1 MGTKLADMQL
11 ISKCNK
17 TVQFVLCVIDI
28 MYVDII
34 ANMHGLFLWKVK
46 KALQLLMVFKK
57 YQRIKPHAKHG
68 SVYIDHSVESNDK
81 SLKFRVDNHVYIK
94 I

>member
-1 MGTKLADMQL
+1 
-11 ISKCNK
+11 
-17 TVQFVLCVIDI
+17 
-28 MYVDII
+28 
-34 ANMHGLFLWKVK
+34 MHGLFLWKVK

-81 SLKFRVDNHVYIK
+81 SLKFRVDDHVYIK

>member
-1 MGTKLADMQL
+1 MQL

-17 TVQFVLCVIDI
+17 TFRFVLCVIDI
-28 MYVDII
+28 MHVDII

>member
-1 MGTKLADMQL
+1 MQL

-17 TVQFVLCVIDI
+17 TFRFVLCVIDI
-28 MYVDII
+28 MHVDII
-34 ANMHGLFLWKVK
+34 ANMHGLFLWIVK

-57 YQRIKPHAKHG
+57 YQRIKPHAKYG
-68 SVYIDHSVESNDK
+68 SVYIDHSVESNDR